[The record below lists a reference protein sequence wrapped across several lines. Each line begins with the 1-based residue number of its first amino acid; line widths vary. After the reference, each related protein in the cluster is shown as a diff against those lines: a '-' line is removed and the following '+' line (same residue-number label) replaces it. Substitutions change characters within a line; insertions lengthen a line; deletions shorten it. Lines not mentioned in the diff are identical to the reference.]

1 MLVIAFA
8 NLLYFL
14 IFFYEKEWFQNG
26 TQKIWWL
33 HYANLAIFTLETAAF
48 IMLAL
53 VVSAFAKVAG
63 FLTVAWI
70 AVYYI
75 ASLIFW
81 AIQRDKMWKEGQ
93 ELCINAAHS

>member
-1 MLVIAFA
+1 MLVIGFA

-33 HYANLAIFTLETAAF
+33 HYVNLAIFTLEAAAF

-63 FLTVAWI
+63 FLTVACI

-81 AIQRDKMWKEGQ
+81 AIQRDKFRKEGQ